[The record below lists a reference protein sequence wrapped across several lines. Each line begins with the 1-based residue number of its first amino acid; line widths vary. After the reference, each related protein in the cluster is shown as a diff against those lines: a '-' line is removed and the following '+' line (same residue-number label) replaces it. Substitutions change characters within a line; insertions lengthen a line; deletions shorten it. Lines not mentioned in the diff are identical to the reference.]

1 MTEPKY
7 EPKGLHP
14 GSKDEDTSL
23 NLIIDED
30 GEVIADGHDIEQY
43 DDAIIVRNGNRCH
56 LSNWRGDFL
65 QIENIDTFEDIN
77 AFNNGGSYYLL
88 KDRDE
93 GYAIIGRGFIRYGD
107 WYDTEEEAHRIW
119 KNYHQ

>member
-1 MTEPKY
+1 M
-7 EPKGLHP
+7 
-14 GSKDEDTSL
+14 L

-30 GEVIADGHDIEQY
+30 GEVIADGDDIEQY
-43 DDAIIVRNGNRCH
+43 DDAIIVRNGNNCY
-56 LSNWRGDFL
+56 LSNWKGNL
-65 QIENIDTFEDIN
+65 LEIGNINSFEEIK
-77 AFNNGGSYYLL
+77 AYNNQGSYYIL
-88 KDRDE
+88 KDRDK